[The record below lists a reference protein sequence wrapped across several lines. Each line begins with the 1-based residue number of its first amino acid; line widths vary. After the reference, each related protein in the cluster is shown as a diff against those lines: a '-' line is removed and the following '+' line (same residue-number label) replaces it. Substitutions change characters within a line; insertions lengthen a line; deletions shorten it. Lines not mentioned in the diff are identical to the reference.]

1 VFNHKLN
8 YTLQNQPDTAQAVL
22 AKLKNQEVLII
33 GDVMLDRY
41 LMGSVSR
48 ISPEAPVPVVL
59 YQQTEDRLGG
69 AANVALNIKALGGV
83 PLLCTIAGKD
93 AEGAQLVDQILPQYG
108 IESVGVVLSDV
119 RCTTV
124 KTRVLGNNQQMLRID
139 REDVHPLSPQES
151 ADLLT
156 RVDHLLTTR
165 NIRVIIFQD
174 YNKGVLSAE
183 VIATIIGWAKK
194 RGIPTAVDPKKANFF
209 AYVGVDLFKPNLKE
223 IRDSAPFSI
232 QPTLESLDQAAAFL
246 RDRLQNRFTM
256 ITLSEKGLY
265 LDDESDR
272 GCIYPTEAR
281 NVADVSGAGDTVI
294 SIAALGLGAGLD
306 LPTIAVLSNLAGGQV
321 CEFAGVVP
329 VQPDLLAAEFEKMR
343 N

>member
-1 VFNHKLN
+1 
-8 YTLQNQPDTAQAVL
+8 
-22 AKLKNQEVLII
+22 
-33 GDVMLDRY
+33 
-41 LMGSVSR
+41 
-48 ISPEAPVPVVL
+48 
-59 YQQTEDRLGG
+59 
-69 AANVALNIKALGGV
+69 
-83 PLLCTIAGKD
+83 
-93 AEGAQLVDQILPQYG
+93 
-108 IESVGVVLSDV
+108 
-119 RCTTV
+119 
-124 KTRVLGNNQQMLRID
+124 
-139 REDVHPLSPQES
+139 
-151 ADLLT
+151 
-156 RVDHLLTTR
+156 
-165 NIRVIIFQD
+165 
-174 YNKGVLSAE
+174 
-183 VIATIIGWAKK
+183 
-194 RGIPTAVDPKKANFF
+194 
-209 AYVGVDLFKPNLKE
+209 
-223 IRDSAPFSI
+223 
-232 QPTLESLDQAAAFL
+232 LESLDQAAAFL